1 MGQSADNSRALM
13 SGKRRILFIA
23 EAVTLAHVARL
34 LALAQ
39 SLDRSRYEIC
49 FACDPRYNSL
59 IGIPDFPVR
68 AVKTIPREHFFA
80 ALSKGS
86 QIYDADTLDNYVKE
100 DVQLIK
106 EFNPSLIVGDFRLS
120 LSVSARITA
129 TPYATITNAYWSP
142 YAKIRYPVPEIPLT
156 RAVGVSLAQL
166 LFDFTR
172 PLVFAIHSLPLNRLR
187 RRYGLPNLKTD
198 LRHAYTD
205 ADYTLYADLPD
216 LVPTSTLPAH
226 HAFIGPILW
235 SPEVT
240 QPSWWNA
247 VPTDKPIV
255 YLTLGSSGQSGLLP
269 TIFQS
274 MAKLPVSVIVATA
287 GQFAPT
293 EVPDNIFIAD
303 FLPGS
308 AAAARSQLVICNG
321 GSPTCY
327 QALAAGV
334 PVVGIASNLDQYM
347 NMALVQDADA
357 GIMIRAGKASAAV
370 VRKSVENLLDSMS
383 AKRSAERLQLAIKK
397 YTASGHF
404 TAFIEK
410 IYENG

>member
-1 MGQSADNSRALM
+1 MGQSADHSRVLI
-13 SGKRRILFIA
+13 SGKQRILFIA

-39 SLDRSRYEIC
+39 SLDHSRYEIC
-49 FACDPRYNSL
+49 FACDPRYNNL
-59 IGIPDFPVR
+59 IGTPDFPVR

-80 ALSKGS
+80 ALSNGS
-86 QIYDADTLDNYVKE
+86 PLYDADILDNYVTE

-172 PLVFAIHSLPLNRLR
+172 PLIFSIHALPLNRLR

-235 SPEVT
+235 SPAVM
-240 QPSWWNA
+240 QPSWWNS
-247 VPTDKPIV
+247 VPTDKPII

-269 TIFQS
+269 IIFQALS
-274 MAKLPVSVIVATA
+274 ELPVSVIAATA
-287 GQFAPT
+287 GQFTPT
-293 EVPDNIFIAD
+293 EVPDNIFVTN

-334 PVVGIASNLDQYM
+334 PVIGIASNLDQYM

-357 GIMIRAGKASAAV
+357 GIMIRAGQASAAL
-370 VRKSVENLLDSMS
+370 VRKSVETLLGSIS
-383 AKRSAERLQLAIKK
+383 VKRSVKRLELAIEQ
-397 YTASGHF
+397 YAAPERF
-404 TAFIEK
+404 AALIDK
-410 IYENG
+410 IYEHG

>member
-1 MGQSADNSRALM
+1 MGQSVDDFSANMHEKL
-13 SGKRRILFIA
+13 RILFIA

-59 IGIPDFPVR
+59 IGKPDFTMLNI
-68 AVKTIPREHFFA
+68 KSIPGERFFA

-86 QIYDADTLDNYVKE
+86 PIYETDTLDGYVKE
-100 DVQLIK
+100 DIQLIRDFK
-106 EFNPSLIVGDFRLS
+106 PALIVGDFRLS

-129 TPYATITNAYWSP
+129 IPYATITNAYWSP

-156 RAVGVSLAQL
+156 RAVGVPLAQL
-166 LFDFTR
+166 LFDFSR

-187 RRYGLPNLKTD
+187 RRYGLPNLKFD
-198 LRHAYTD
+198 LRHAYTE

-216 LVPTSTLPAH
+216 LVPTSTMPAH

-240 QPSWWNA
+240 QPSWWTML
-247 VPTDKPIV
+247 PSDKPIV
-255 YLTLGSSGQSGLLP
+255 YLTLGSSGQRSLLP
-269 TIFQS
+269 VIFQALS
-274 MAKLPVSVIVATA
+274 ELPVSVIAATA
-287 GQFAPT
+287 GQSAPT
-293 EVPDNIFIAD
+293 EVPANVFVAD

-308 AAAARSQLVICNG
+308 AAAARSKLVICNG

-327 QALAAGV
+327 QALDAGA
-334 PVVGIASNLDQYM
+334 PVLGIASNLDQYL
-347 NMALVQDADA
+347 NMTMVQDA
-357 GIMIRAGKASAAV
+357 GTGTLIRAGQATAALVRDSVTDLLASESA
-370 VRKSVENLLDSMS
+370 RKNAEKLKLAIALCS
-383 AKRSAERLQLAIKK
+383 AKERFA
-397 YTASGHF
+397 
-404 TAFIEK
+404 AFIEK
-410 IYENG
+410 IFEHG

>member
-1 MGQSADNSRALM
+1 MGQSTDDLSALM
-13 SGKRRILFIA
+13 HGKRRILFIA

-34 LALAQ
+34 LALAK

-59 IGIPDFPVR
+59 IGKPDFPVLP
-68 AVKTIPREHFFA
+68 VKTIPGERFFA

-86 QIYDADTLDNYVKE
+86 PIYDTDTLDGYVKE
-100 DVQLIK
+100 DIQLIK
-106 EFNPSLIVGDFRLS
+106 DFNPSLIVGDFRLS

-129 TPYATITNAYWSP
+129 VPYATITNAYWSP

-156 RAVGVSLAQL
+156 RAMGAPLAQL
-166 LFDFTR
+166 LFNFSR

-187 RRYGLPNLKTD
+187 RRYGLSNLKFD
-198 LRHAYTD
+198 LRHIYTE
-205 ADYTLYADLPD
+205 ADYTLYADLPN
-216 LVPTSTLPAH
+216 LVPTSALPAH

-247 VPTDKPIV
+247 LPENKPIV
-255 YLTLGSSGQSGLLP
+255 YLTLGSSGQRRLLP
-269 TIFQS
+269 TIFQALS
-274 MAKLPVSVIVATA
+274 ELPVSVIAATA
-287 GQFAPT
+287 SQFAPT
-293 EVPDNIFIAD
+293 EVPANVFVAD

-308 AAAARSQLVICNG
+308 AATARSQLVICNG

-327 QALAAGV
+327 QALAAGI

-347 NMALVQDADA
+347 NMILVQDAGA
-357 GIMIRAGKASAAV
+357 GTLIRAGQAPAALI
-370 VRKSVENLLDSMS
+370 RKSVENLLGSVS
-383 AKRSAERLQLAIKK
+383 AKRSAERLKLAIDQ
-397 YTASGHF
+397 YAMAERF
-404 TAFIEK
+404 TTLVDK